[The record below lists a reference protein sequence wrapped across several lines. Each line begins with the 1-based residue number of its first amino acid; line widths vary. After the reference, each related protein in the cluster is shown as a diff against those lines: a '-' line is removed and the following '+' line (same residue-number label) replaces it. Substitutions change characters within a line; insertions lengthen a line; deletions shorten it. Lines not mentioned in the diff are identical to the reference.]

1 MCASFKVSRS
11 GFYAGQQRA
20 PSTRSIDDSLL
31 VSHIRQAQL
40 MRLARLQGH
49 GHGHG
54 LFRPRPRQLQFQ
66 PKLFTRVPNRIRDLD
81 VRAPNCLWHGD
92 VTDTN
97 PANTPALGG
106 LLSLR
111 RLTSDVS

>member
-1 MCASFKVSRS
+1 MCARFKVSRS

-49 GHGHG
+49 GHG

-81 VRAPNCLWHGD
+81 VRAPNRLWHGD